1 MTGFLRPEAVMFLRR
16 WREVGV
22 AGAVALA
29 GLWGAFTQ
37 DGILFFLSLL
47 GLPVGG
53 ALLWEGIHRARLPQ
67 LWFGPGL
74 VELDER
80 LITYFGPHGGRSV
93 SVDAL
98 TRVEIVTSD
107 LGPFEGDVLW
117 LLHSDEGPP
126 LEIPANASGARAIQ
140 DALLALPS
148 VDHRR
153 VVQAMGAFEP
163 RVFVIWQRDGGPR
176 RLS

>member
-1 MTGFLRPEAVMFLRR
+1 MSGFLRPEAVLFLRR
-16 WREVGV
+16 WREAGVGC
-22 AGAVALA
+22 AVALA
-29 GLWGAFTQ
+29 GLWGALTQ
-37 DGILFFLSLL
+37 DGILFYLSLL

-53 ALLWEGIHRARLPQ
+53 ALLWEGINRARIPE

-93 SVDAL
+93 SVDTL
-98 TRVEIVTSD
+98 TRVEIMTSD

-117 LLHSDEGPP
+117 VLHSDEGLP
-126 LEIPANASGARAIQ
+126 LEIPANASGARTIQ
-140 DALLALPS
+140 DALLALPG
-148 VDHRR
+148 VDHGRII
-153 VVQAMGAFEP
+153 QAMGAFEN
-163 RVFVIWQRDGGPR
+163 RIFVIWQRDGWPR